1 MYRIVENDKVI
12 QQCKTA
18 EEAYCVSRILLAAG
32 HNVTALDSKNRVV
45 DYDYVY
51 GDDDPQDLTAWTE
64 SWN

>member
-51 GDDDPQDLTAWTE
+51 GDDDV
-64 SWN
+64 